1 MSTPSQHVPAS
12 CQCISNAVHCRVC
25 MYMIRNACP
34 SVSRQKGHAHLC
46 CPHFEILSA
55 DAEDL
60 VKRFLV
66 DDARMHAVRLLKGQ
80 IESAQVPQQMLQ
92 ASLLFLDT

>member
-1 MSTPSQHVPAS
+1 
-12 CQCISNAVHCRVC
+12 
-25 MYMIRNACP
+25 
-34 SVSRQKGHAHLC
+34 
-46 CPHFEILSA
+46 LSA

>member
-1 MSTPSQHVPAS
+1 
-12 CQCISNAVHCRVC
+12 